1 MTTIEERADKVIYE
15 PKDGHTPLKA
25 CEVIACA
32 WGYEKGATE
41 QKAIDDAE
49 LHQRFEKV
57 LNGQKWDLIDK
68 ACGCYCDNICEIG
81 RSGMCNHK
89 YDGKGQIKSAF
100 KYNECNELQLI
111 HRMMEE

>member
-1 MTTIEERADKVIYE
+1 MKTIEEINEIAPYH
-15 PKDGHTPLKA
+15 P
-25 CEVIACA
+25 CEFQQ
-32 WGYEKGATE
+32 GYSIWQSGYMEGQKNGASE

-68 ACGCYCDNICEIG
+68 ACRCYCDNICEMG
-81 RSGMCNHK
+81 RSGMCYHK

-111 HRMMEE
+111 YRIMEE